1 MRTKEQIDEKLNQ
14 LIEKMQQSA
23 RLSAGEKLETRTLIN
38 ELKEEIISEKT
49 HCENELSILSLA
61 ELNTQIDL
69 SGGVVVKFRPRITIE
84 D

>member
-14 LIEKMQQSA
+14 LIEKMQQST
-23 RLSAGEKLETRTLIN
+23 RLSPGEKLETHTLLN

-49 HCENELSILSLA
+49 HCENEISLLSQM
-61 ELNTQIDL
+61 ELDTHIEL
-69 SGGVVVKFRPRITIE
+69 SGGKVIKFRPRNNIE